1 MGLAHRGFRLND
13 YRHHLVHT
21 LREAGYW
28 SGLVGE
34 QHLSSTRRSWATTPS
49 ATSTRR
55 MWRASCR
62 PPSSCSRSARRT
74 PVLPLGGLL
83 RDPPRVLRVLLGARR
98 ALLARRRR
106 TSPTPREVRR
116 DMASFKQSARSL
128 DQGVGAVLNALD
140 EHDVADDTLV
150 VLTTDHGL
158 PFPGAKASLLDR
170 GIGVLLIIRGPG
182 GFHGGRVTDALV
194 SQIDIYP
201 TLCELA
207 GVEPPPFVQGRS
219 LLPVVRREVPE
230 INDEIFAELTY
241 HAAYDPQR
249 AIRTRRHKY
258 VRLFGDRL
266 RARCCPTS
274 TTGRRRTCSSRRAGG
289 TRPRAAGAPLRPSVR
304 PDGGGQPGRRPGLRR
319 RAGDLRARL
328 EAWMR
333 ATDDPLLLGPV
344 PAPAGAELNDPA
356 GRLGGRLAESRA
368 GGAVGRRWGGRGARS
383 RRLPVRRR
391 ALRGARPAARRRAV
405 PLQPLPAHARPRR
418 AYTACARGTW
428 RSGPRRRCA
437 GTRTATGSGGSAP
450 HAARAC
456 SGAPRGAHRL
466 DRRRDARRADG
477 AAHRGADLHGL
488 PRRLLRAARGRGE
501 RFAGRLPERFGAT

>member
-1 MGLAHRGFRLND
+1 MPPNIVYLHSHDTGRYVQPYGHPVPTPNIQRLADQGLLFRQAFCGAPSCSGSRAVLLTGQWAHVNGMMGLAHRGFRLND

-21 LREAGYW
+21 LRKAGYW

-34 QHLSSTRRSWATTPS
+34 QHLSVEPEELGYDAIGDVDTTHVESVVPAT
-49 ATSTRR
+49 
-55 MWRASCR
+55 
-62 PPSSCSRSARRT
+62 
-74 PVLPLGGLL
+74 LE
-83 RDPPRVLRVLLGARR
+83 
-98 ALLARRRR
+98 LLAERPEGRPFFLSVGFFETHREFFESSSVR
-106 TSPTPREVRR
+106 DALYSSPPPNLPDTPQVRR

-140 EHDVADDTLV
+140 EHDVADETLV

-249 AIRTRRHKY
+249 AIRTRRFKY

-266 RARCCPTS
+266 EPVLPNIDDGPS
-274 TTGRRRTCSSRRAGG
+274 KELLVSAGYG
-289 TRPRAAGAPLRPSVR
+289 TRPRPRERLHDLWFDPMEADNLVDD
-304 PDGGGQPGRRPGLRR
+304 PDYADVLE
-319 RAGDLRARL
+319 DLRSRL
-328 EAWMR
+328 HAWMR
-333 ATDDPLLLGPV
+333 ETDDPLLLGPV
-344 PAPAGAELNDPA
+344 PAPDGAELNDPA
-356 GRLGGRLAESRA
+356 GVSAAESPSHEA
-368 GGAVGRRWGGRGARS
+368 AVR
-383 RRLPVRRR
+383 
-391 ALRGARPAARRRAV
+391 
-405 PLQPLPAHARPRR
+405 
-418 AYTACARGTW
+418 
-428 RSGPRRRCA
+428 
-437 GTRTATGSGGSAP
+437 
-450 HAARAC
+450 
-456 SGAPRGAHRL
+456 
-466 DRRRDARRADG
+466 
-477 AAHRGADLHGL
+477 
-488 PRRLLRAARGRGE
+488 
-501 RFAGRLPERFGAT
+501 